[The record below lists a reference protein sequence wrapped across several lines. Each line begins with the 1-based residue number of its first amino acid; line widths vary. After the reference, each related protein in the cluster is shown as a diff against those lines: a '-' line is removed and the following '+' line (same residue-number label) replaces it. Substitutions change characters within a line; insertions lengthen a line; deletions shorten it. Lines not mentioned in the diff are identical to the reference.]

1 MIYLRKLYLKAAKYK
16 KQSGQITVWLSL
28 SFLVFLSLYLV
39 CLQSVQ
45 KQFARS
51 RAEQAVEM
59 GMFSLFSEFEPHLLE
74 DYDLFYLDTSFQTGS
89 ERTDEVCGH
98 LWQFIGNNLLPNLEL
113 QGVNVKNLV
122 RATDGQGAVFYR
134 QAIRVMKEKTGAA
147 LAEDWLL
154 QESRQKEYEENSRK
168 FQEDLDTYSGSVR
181 DYDDEED
188 EVASEAYE
196 WDGLAKS
203 FTLSMAIPDT
213 FTLSGKAVNLKEA
226 PSHRTLSS
234 GAGVSAGNEGGL
246 VEKQWFISYLCG
258 YFKNAQDMLP
268 LEARDGYLDYQ
279 MEYVLCGKASDRE
292 NLEQVVQQLLLVRE
306 GVNYLFL
313 LTHSDY
319 SSQAELLSILLAGR
333 TGSESLVRSVKHLIL
348 LGWAYGESLVEVR
361 QLLKGYELS
370 VMKTEDDWQ
379 VSLPGLLA
387 LIGSPGRY
395 DEQSPVQKGISYE
408 LCLRGFLTLQSPDML
423 AMRSLDVI
431 EGELQKKEGCEKI
444 HLDHCVEML
453 TAQVWMD
460 GIYLERTYGYE

>member
-1 MIYLRKLYLKAAKYK
+1 MIYLRKLYPKAARYK

-28 SFLVFLSLYLV
+28 CFLVFLSLYLV

-51 RAEQAVEM
+51 RAEQAVET

-74 DYDLFYLDTSFQTGS
+74 DYDLFYLDTSFRTGS
-89 ERTDEVCGH
+89 ERTDEICGH
-98 LWQFIGNNLLPNLEL
+98 LWQFIGDNLLPNLEL

-122 RATDGQGAVFYR
+122 RATDAQGLVFYR
-134 QAIRVMKEKTGAA
+134 QAIQVMKERTGAA

-154 QESRQKEYEENSRK
+154 QESRQKEYEENSRR

-181 DYDDEED
+181 DYEDEED
-188 EVASEAYE
+188 EIASEAYE
-196 WDGLAKS
+196 WDGLVKS
-203 FTLSMAIPDT
+203 FTLSMAVPDT
-213 FTLSGKAVNLKEA
+213 FTLSGKAVNPAEM
-226 PSHRTLSS
+226 PSHRDLSVGTGS
-234 GAGVSAGNEGGL
+234 PVGNEGGL
-246 VEKQWFISYLCG
+246 AEKQWFISYLCE
-258 YFKNAQDMLP
+258 YFRNAQEMLP
-268 LEARDGYLDYQ
+268 QEARDGYLDYQ
-279 MEYVLCGKASDRE
+279 MEYVLCGQASDQE
-292 NLEQVVQQLLLVRE
+292 NLEQVVQRLLLVRE

-319 SSQAELLSILLAGR
+319 SSQAELLSVLLAGR
-333 TGSESLVRSVKHLIL
+333 TGSESLVKSVKHLIL

-370 VMKTEDDWQ
+370 ALKSEEDWQ
-379 VSLPGLLA
+379 VPLLGLLA
-387 LIGSPGRY
+387 LIGNPGKY
-395 DEQSPVQKGISYE
+395 DGQDPVQKGISYE
-408 LCLRGFLTLQSPDML
+408 LCLRGFLSIQSPETL

-431 EGELQKKEGCEKI
+431 EGELQKKEGCERI